1 MFFPNTGQ
9 IGKGSCVIC
18 NILDTNLVTSVKTF
32 VSQIRLMMKYEKSA
46 AGSSV
51 STLQVLDVLSDRISV
66 DIFNAIAQK
75 VTTSDTI
82 IQLLG
87 VSAKQYYTRHSDLLK
102 TGLIKRMN
110 SVLILT
116 SFGRLIYQA
125 LLIIATACRHSSEL
139 IMVDA
144 VKSTYGM
151 PDNEQK
157 DLIDK
162 LIRDPTIK
170 KLL

>member
-1 MFFPNTGQ
+1 M
-9 IGKGSCVIC
+9 K
-18 NILDTNLVTSVKTF
+18 NL
-32 VSQIRLMMKYEKSA
+32 Q

-51 STLQVLDVLSDRISV
+51 STLRVLDVLSDRISI
-66 DIFNAIAQK
+66 DIFNAIAEK
-75 VTTSDTI
+75 VTTSDNI

-87 VSAKQYYTRHSDLLK
+87 ISAKQFYTRHSDLLK
-102 TGLIKRMN
+102 TGLIKRRN

-116 SFGRLIYQA
+116 SFGRLIYHS

-144 VKSTYGM
+144 VKSTAGI
-151 PDNEQK
+151 PDNEQS

-162 LIRDPTIK
+162 LIRDPGIK
-170 KLL
+170 KLLRLNPHRG

>member
-1 MFFPNTGQ
+1 M
-9 IGKGSCVIC
+9 K
-18 NILDTNLVTSVKTF
+18 NL
-32 VSQIRLMMKYEKSA
+32 Q

-66 DIFNAIAQK
+66 DIFNVIAEN
-75 VTTSDTI
+75 VTTSDNI

-87 VSAKQYYTRHSDLLK
+87 VSSKQYYTRYSGLMR
-102 TGLIKRMN
+102 TGLIKRRH
-110 SVLILT
+110 SVLTLT
-116 SFGRLIYQA
+116 CFGQLIYHS
-125 LLIIATACRHSSEL
+125 LLIIATAFRHSSEL
-139 IMVDA
+139 IMIDA
-144 VKSTYGM
+144 VKSTSGM

-162 LIRDPTIK
+162 LICDPRIK